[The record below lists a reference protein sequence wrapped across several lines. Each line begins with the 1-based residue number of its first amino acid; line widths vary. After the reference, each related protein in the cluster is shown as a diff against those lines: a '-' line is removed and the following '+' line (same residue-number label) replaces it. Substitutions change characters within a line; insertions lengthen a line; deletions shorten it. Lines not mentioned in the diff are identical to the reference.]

1 MNKAVKRIVVGLL
14 LLVMVVALA
23 WPKIKEARSTSAA
36 PGFSQSGSRALQIDG
51 MVIMPTTLQ
60 DRIFTT
66 GTIRA
71 NEEVE
76 LRSEASGKITSISFQ
91 EGRAVKVGEL
101 LVKINDSELQAQL
114 RKAEYRVT
122 LAEGREMR
130 QQQLLDKGGISR
142 EEYEATLN
150 ELNVLRAD
158 IALIKAQLEKTEVRA
173 PFNGIV
179 GLREVSIGSYISTA
193 TPIATIQD
201 IKPVKID
208 FAIPE
213 RYAQR
218 VKVGDQILFTVE
230 GLEETFQGTVYASE
244 SRIDANTRTLL
255 VRARSAN
262 ESGHLVPGAFADIDL
277 IFAEIQDALTVPAI
291 AVIPELG
298 GKKVYVQ
305 RGGKAMPVVI
315 QTGIRTEASVQVTE
329 GLSPGDTVIVSG
341 VQLLRPGIDVDV
353 QLSE

>member
-1 MNKAVKRIVVGLL
+1 MDKAVKRIVIGLVL
-14 LLVMVVALA
+14 LAVVVALA
-23 WPKIKEARSTSAA
+23 WPKIKEARTTSEA
-36 PGFSQSGSRALQIDG
+36 PGFSQSASRALQIEG
-51 MVIMPTTLQ
+51 VVIALTTLK

-76 LRSEASGKITSISFQ
+76 LRSEASGKITRISFQ
-91 EGRAVKVGEL
+91 EGRAVKKGDL
-101 LVKINDSELQAQL
+101 LVKINDNELQAQL

-130 QQQLLDKGGISR
+130 QLQLLEKGGISR

-158 IALIKAQLEKTEVRA
+158 IELIKAQLEKTEVRA

-179 GLREVSIGSYISTA
+179 GLREVSVGSFISTA
-193 TPIATIQD
+193 TPITTIQD
-201 IKPVKID
+201 IRPIKID
-208 FAIPE
+208 FSIPE

-218 VKVGDQILFTVE
+218 VNVGDQVLFTVE
-230 GLEETFQGTVYASE
+230 GLDETFQGTVYASG
-244 SRIDANTRTLL
+244 SRIDSNTRTLL

-262 ESGHLVPGAFADIDL
+262 ESGHLLPGAFADIDL
-277 IFAEIQDALTVPAI
+277 IFSEIQNAITVPSI

-305 RGGKAMPVVI
+305 RGGKAVPVVI
-315 QTGIRTEASVQVTE
+315 QTGIRTEDRVQVTE
-329 GLSPGDTVIVSG
+329 GLAPGDTVIVSG

-353 QLSE
+353 QVSE